1 MARLPI
7 TANPSKTIPV
17 NQHAIDRLRQC
28 VLGDHDLQERLRVI
42 SGQGDFVTAVL
53 EVARDHGLE
62 LTVDELEEEMSIA
75 QRAWVL
81 RWL

>member
-1 MARLPI
+1 MDDD
-7 TANPSKTIPV
+7 PSKTIPV

-28 VLGDHDLQERLRVI
+28 VLRDHDLQERLRVVT
-42 SGQGDFVTAVL
+42 GHDDFVTAVL
-53 EVARDHGLE
+53 ELAREHGLD
-62 LTVDELEEEMSIA
+62 LTADEIEEEMSIA